1 MLRLLPR
8 KKLRLIYKK
17 INNYN
22 KNNNHKRNYNKKWK
36 MNLNLL
42 NVQDH

>member
-17 INNYN
+17 IHNYN